1 MNSYHYGNPE
11 KQDWSHVAD
20 VFAAHESLNSERTSS
35 LPLAQFW
42 KEENLKDRVKNLETI
57 CPGITILP
65 AGSELYFEY
74 GISVPDGYGRGKASM
89 TDLMI
94 ISKQHAIA
102 IEAKYTEVAKRYE
115 TIKSW
120 LKKSSK
126 ADDNN
131 RVKVLNGWLKYIS
144 EANCFAANLKDSERQ
159 IQNVPYQLVHRIAS
173 ACAVANRI
181 NVSPAVIYQ
190 IFYDKETCKKA
201 AKFALDDMSYK
212 FFCVDSKLNDGKIS
226 QAEVDAERKK
236 IRIEANYYSSL
247 DGFAKFLLGI
257 AMVISLFCV
266 VLFSVAVAIQI
277 LIYSTAYLQAV
288 DNATKVFSSCVVFF
302 SIPVMFISICFRIS
316 IRHDWPF
323 AG

>member
-144 EANCFAANLKDSERQ
+144 EANCFAANLKDSERVSQ
-159 IQNVPYQLVHRIAS
+159 IKNVPYQLVHRIAS
-173 ACAVANRI
+173 ACAVANRM

-201 AKFALDDMSYK
+201 AKFATNLLHSWINDLGLKSDFKFYAIGVPTYYK
-212 FFCVDSKLNDGKIS
+212 PQKVTKLN
-226 QAEVDAERKK
+226 
-236 IRIEANYYSSL
+236 
-247 DGFAKFLLGI
+247 
-257 AMVISLFCV
+257 SLF
-266 VLFSVAVAIQI
+266 LKMKTDAIYTFGQPCNGLDI
-277 LIYSTAYLQAV
+277 STA
-288 DNATKVFSSCVVFF
+288 T
-302 SIPVMFISICFRIS
+302 I
-316 IRHDWPF
+316 
-323 AG
+323 

>member
-65 AGSELYFEY
+65 EGSELYFEY

-115 TIKSW
+115 TIRSW

-131 RVKVLNGWLKYIS
+131 RDKVLNGWLKYIS

-159 IQNVPYQLVHRIAS
+159 IQIKNVPYQLVHRIAS
-173 ACAVANRI
+173 ACAVANRM

-190 IFYDKETCKKA
+190 IFYDKETCIKA
-201 AKFALDDMSYK
+201 AKFATNLLHSWINDLGLKSDFKFYAIGVPTYYK
-212 FFCVDSKLNDGKIS
+212 PQKVTKLN
-226 QAEVDAERKK
+226 
-236 IRIEANYYSSL
+236 
-247 DGFAKFLLGI
+247 
-257 AMVISLFCV
+257 SLF
-266 VLFSVAVAIQI
+266 LKMKTDAIYTFGRPCNGLDI
-277 LIYSTAYLQAV
+277 SS
-288 DNATKVFSSCVVFF
+288 AT
-302 SIPVMFISICFRIS
+302 I
-316 IRHDWPF
+316 
-323 AG
+323 